1 LEFQSQEMYI
11 LAKKEKRKKTEKKE
25 KKVINETA
33 HFLKLPLPLRRG
45 RKTYFS
51 LLFNFL
57 KFWQFK

>member
-1 LEFQSQEMYI
+1 MYI